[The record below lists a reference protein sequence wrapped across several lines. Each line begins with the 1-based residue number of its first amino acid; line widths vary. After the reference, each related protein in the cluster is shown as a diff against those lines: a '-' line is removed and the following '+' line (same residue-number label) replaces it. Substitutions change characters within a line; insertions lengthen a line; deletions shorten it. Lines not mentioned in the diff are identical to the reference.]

1 MGREKKHGLMEQC
14 TKVIILW
21 GENMDMGNL
30 CGLMDHNTLDNF
42 SITILKGKVT
52 TRGLM
57 EENIK
62 EIGATIKWMV
72 EEFSYG
78 LMDEDMKENI

>member
-1 MGREKKHGLMEQC
+1 
-14 TKVIILW
+14 
-21 GENMDMGNL
+21 
-30 CGLMDHNTLDNF
+30 MDHNTLDNF